1 MISFRYLLFLIS
13 GLIIFI
19 SCSTNEAPK
28 TILSEEQVKEPLID
42 ANKKRLKV
50 ENRKIEEYLKRRKW
64 DMELTGSGLR
74 YLIYEKG
81 GGEQV
86 DSGKTVVINYN
97 VNLMDGTQCY
107 SSDIDG
113 TKGFVAGKGEVEDGL
128 DEGVF
133 YMQTGDKA
141 KFILPSHLAYGLMGD
156 GDKVPSHS
164 VLVYDVEL
172 IDIK

>member
-13 GLIIFI
+13 GLTIFI
-19 SCSTNEAPK
+19 CCSTNETPK
-28 TILSEEQVKEPLID
+28 MILTEEQVKEPLID

-50 ENRKIEEYLKRRKW
+50 ENMKIEEYLKRRKW
-64 DMELTGSGLR
+64 NMELTGSGLR

-86 DSGKTVVINYN
+86 DSGNTVVINYT

-107 SSDIDG
+107 SSDING
-113 TKGFVAGKGEVEDGL
+113 TKGFVTGKGEVEDGL
-128 DEGVF
+128 DEGVL

-141 KFILPSHLAYGLMGD
+141 KFILPSHLAHGLMGD

-164 VLVYDVEL
+164 VLIYDVEL

>member
-1 MISFRYLLFLIS
+1 
-13 GLIIFI
+13 
-19 SCSTNEAPK
+19 
-28 TILSEEQVKEPLID
+28 
-42 ANKKRLKV
+42 
-50 ENRKIEEYLKRRKW
+50 
-64 DMELTGSGLR
+64 
-74 YLIYEKG
+74 
-81 GGEQV
+81 
-86 DSGKTVVINYN
+86 
-97 VNLMDGTQCY
+97 Y